1 MNIIIFVLS
10 ITQNGLPNVVSVDGG
25 AGLRG
30 AEPGLLCGGEFHRE
44 RRLRP
49 QESESTEHR

>member
-1 MNIIIFVLS
+1 MNIIICVLS